1 MNTPDQLPN
10 PSAETA
16 LNFILQTLRKEGPAG
31 HGLFGYHMTVID
43 MTVRWRRATEGDIPG
58 NAVESRRTYEVSPPF
73 YDAAW
78 ELARRGIL
86 RPSVRNSLPQWS
98 AFNFAGGGYSLT
110 EAGEAWLATL
120 GDKPLVLLDRWGPFA
135 HI

>member
-1 MNTPDQLPN
+1 MSQSTIPT
-10 PSAETA
+10 AEQA
-16 LNFILQTLRKEGPAG
+16 INFIVQTLRKEGPAG

-43 MTVRWRRATEGDIPG
+43 MTVRWRRAHEGEIKG
-58 NAVESRRTYEVSPPF
+58 NAVESRRTYEVSSPF

-98 AFNFAGGGYSLT
+98 AFNYAGGGYSLT
-110 EAGEAWLATL
+110 AAGYAWLQQQGDRPL
-120 GDKPLVLLDRWGPFA
+120 GLMERWGPFTDL
-135 HI
+135 